1 MKYNLSIK
9 TELRQNSKASVIMKN
24 KRFVLGDACKSNP
37 HQVIFVRND
46 SNLKNKMCWG
56 REKRGVWID

>member
-1 MKYNLSIK
+1 
-9 TELRQNSKASVIMKN
+9 MKN

-37 HQVIFVRND
+37 QVIFVRND